1 MAEIAETMKYFEAQD
16 KQQAKLPVVLKL
28 TTTFSMRNLLLSY
41 VAKYC
46 LWYSFWEQRNASN
59 DYIGSGNHLS
69 V

>member
-16 KQQAKLPVVLKL
+16 KQQAKLPVVLTL

-46 LWYSFWEQRNASN
+46 LWYSF
-59 DYIGSGNHLS
+59 
-69 V
+69 